1 MAAER
6 GEGQRVTRPVGAVS
20 LEIEFGD
27 SATKARLRAAGGLEG
42 DLRRLALRFHSSV
55 QRSPGTIEVEID
67 DLLTNLVVLTTWPQ
81 PTSVSW
87 DLQLAA
93 LATDSTVDAQAV
105 EARLDPVA
113 DSPGEISPD
122 DIMDLLGSAW
132 SADLTAFQ
140 RRDIAKL
147 LSLRH
152 GANFSVPGAGKTRV
166 GLAAFHALRRT
177 KGIERLVIVGPKS
190 CYESWLYEN
199 TQCLDEPLRMEVL
212 SRDVDPAADALIVN
226 YERLDSAVNSLSQ
239 WLVAR
244 PSMLLLDEAHR
255 MKLGAEGTYGAAC
268 LALGPRA
275 RHRLI
280 LTGTPAPNGVKD
292 LENLFG
298 FVWPG
303 HGRQKVTQAVAGGD
317 LAKASQVLRPL
328 FTRTTKGE
336 LGLPPVTT
344 RLTPVTM
351 PPLHQEVYEALVGRF
366 TARAAGSEGDFQA
379 LGKIIV
385 YMLMAA
391 TSPALLSV
399 GSTRHEPLA
408 YRVPPLSV
416 PDGTPLF
423 ELMRDLPNYEMS
435 PKYKEV
441 LAIVAANAAKGRKTL
456 VWSTFIRSLSTL
468 KRILREFSPAV
479 VHGGTED
486 RDEQIERFRRDPDCM
501 VLLSNPA
508 TLGEGIS
515 LHHDC
520 HDSVYVDRD
529 FAAGRFL
536 QSLDRIHRLG
546 LAPETETR
554 VTVLASEGTIDEIVA
569 QRLNDKLQFMG
580 QILDDPAVQKLADLD
595 EEPAVG
601 DGLDQRD
608 LQALMGHLRART
620 S

>member
-1 MAAER
+1 MAGPSEPA
-6 GEGQRVTRPVGAVS
+6 S
-20 LEIEFGD
+20 LKIGFGD
-27 SATKARLRAAGGLEG
+27 DVTKARLRADPGYED
-42 DLRRLALRFHSSV
+42 DLRRLGLRFRSGV
-55 QRSPGTIEVEID
+55 QRSAGMMDVDID
-67 DLLTNLVVLTTWPQ
+67 DLLTNLAALATWPAQ
-81 PTSVSW
+81 ASVSW

-93 LATDSTVDAQAV
+93 LATDSANDAQAV
-105 EARLDPVA
+105 GERLDPA
-113 DSPGEISPD
+113 TSPVGEVTPED
-122 DIMDLLGSAW
+122 VDGLLGADWIS
-132 SADLTAFQ
+132 DLTAFQ
-140 RRDIAKL
+140 RRDIARL

-166 GLAAFHALRRT
+166 GLAVFQALRKS
-177 KGIERLVIVGPKS
+177 KGIERLLIVGPKS
-190 CYESWLYEN
+190 CYESWQFEN
-199 TQCLDEPLRMEVL
+199 GACLNEPLRMEVL
-212 SRDVDPAADALIVN
+212 SRETDPAADALIVN
-226 YERLDSAVNSLSQ
+226 YERLNGAVNELGQ
-239 WLVAR
+239 WLAAR

-280 LTGTPAPNGVKD
+280 LTGTPAPNGAKD

-303 HGRQKVTQAVAGGD
+303 HGRQKVVQAVAGGD
-317 LAKASQVLRPL
+317 LVKASRVLQPL

-344 RLTPVTM
+344 TLRSVPM
-351 PPLHQEVYEALVGRF
+351 PPLHREVYEALIGRF
-366 TARAAGSEGDFQA
+366 SARAAGSESDFQA

-391 TSPALLSV
+391 TSPALLAV
-399 GSTRHEPLA
+399 GTTRYEPLS
-408 YRVPPLSV
+408 YQVPPLTA
-416 PDGTPLF
+416 PEGTPLYH
-423 ELMRDLPNYEMS
+423 LMRDLPSYEMS
-435 PKYKEV
+435 PKYQEA
-441 LAIVAANAAKGRKTL
+441 LAVVADNAARGRKTL
-456 VWSTFIRSLSTL
+456 VWSTFIRSLTTL
-468 KRILREFSPAV
+468 KRILREFQPAM

-486 RDEQIERFRRDPDCM
+486 RDTEIARFRNDPDCM

-515 LHHDC
+515 LHHHC
-520 HDSVYVDRD
+520 HDALYVDRD

-546 LAPETETR
+546 LAADTETR
-554 VTVLASEGTIDEIVA
+554 ITVLASEGTIDEIVE
-569 QRLNDKLQFMG
+569 QRLADKLNFMG
-580 QILDDPAVQKLADLD
+580 RILDDPAVQELADLE

-601 DGLDQRD
+601 GGLDQRD
-608 LQALMGHLRART
+608 LQALMGHLRACP

>member
-1 MAAER
+1 MASASA
-6 GEGQRVTRPVGAVS
+6 PS
-20 LEIEFGD
+20 LEIGFGD
-27 SATKARLRAAGGLEG
+27 GVTKARLRAGAGYEG
-42 DLRRLALRFHSSV
+42 DLRRLALRFRSSV
-55 QRSPGTIEVEID
+55 QRLTGTMEVEID
-67 DLLTNLVVLTTWPQ
+67 DLLTNLVALGTWPQ
-81 PTSVSW
+81 PASVAW
-87 DLQLAA
+87 DPQLAR
-93 LATDSTVDAQAV
+93 LATDSAHDAQAV
-105 EARLDPVA
+105 AKQLDPAA
-113 DSPGEISPD
+113 DSTPAVDPEQIE
-122 DIMDLLGSAW
+122 DLLGPAW
-132 SADLTAFQ
+132 TADLTAFQ

-166 GLAAFHALRRT
+166 GLAIFQALRYRRSV
-177 KGIERLVIVGPKS
+177 ERLLIVGPKS

-199 TQCLDEPLRMEVL
+199 EACLNEPLRMEVF
-212 SRDVDPAADALIVN
+212 SRNVDPSADSLIVN
-226 YERLDSAVNSLSQ
+226 YESLKTEATVTQLGQ
-239 WLVAR
+239 WLAAR

-255 MKLGAEGTYGAAC
+255 IKLGADGTYGAAC
-268 LALGPRA
+268 LALGPRS

-344 RLTPVTM
+344 RLVPVDM
-351 PPLHQEVYEALVGRF
+351 PPLHQEVYEALIGRF
-366 TARAAGSEGDFQA
+366 SARAAGSEDDFQT

-391 TSPALLSV
+391 TSPALLAV
-399 GSTRHEPLA
+399 GTTRHEPLS

-416 PDGTPLF
+416 PDGTPLY
-423 ELMRDLPNYEMS
+423 ELMRDLPSYEMS
-435 PKYKEV
+435 PKYREV
-441 LAIVAANAAKGRKTL
+441 LAIVNENARQGRKTL
-456 VWSTFIRSLSTL
+456 VWSTFIRSLNTL
-468 KRILREFSPAV
+468 ARILGEFSPAM
-479 VHGGTED
+479 VHGGTQDLD
-486 RDEQIERFRRDPDCM
+486 RQTEIDRFRNSPDCM

-520 HDSVYVDRD
+520 HDAVYVDRD

-546 LAPETETR
+546 LAQGTETR
-554 VTVLASEGTIDEIVA
+554 ITVLASEGTIDEVVA

-580 QILDDPAVQKLADLD
+580 RILDDPAVQQLADLD

-601 DGLDQRD
+601 GGLDQKD
-608 LQALMGHLRART
+608 LQALMGHLRARAA
-620 S
+620 

>member
-1 MAAER
+1 MVASAA
-6 GEGQRVTRPVGAVS
+6 GAS
-20 LEIEFGD
+20 LEIRFGD
-27 SATKARLRAAGGLEG
+27 SVTRARLRAGSGYED
-42 DLRRLALRFHSSV
+42 DLRRLGLRFRSSV
-55 QRSPGTIEVEID
+55 QRSPGTMEVEID
-67 DLLTNLVVLTTWPQ
+67 DLLTNLVALATWPEQ
-81 PTSVSW
+81 TSVSW
-87 DLQLAA
+87 NPQLAA
-93 LATDSTVDAQAV
+93 LATDSAMDAQAV
-105 EARLDPVA
+105 AERLDPA
-113 DSPGEISPD
+113 AAATGEVKPD
-122 DIMDLLGSAW
+122 ELDGLLGPDWTAN
-132 SADLTAFQ
+132 LTAFQ
-140 RRDIAKL
+140 RRDIARL

-166 GLAAFHALRRT
+166 GLAVFQALRRT
-177 KGIERLVIVGPKS
+177 KGIERLLIVGPKS
-190 CYESWLYEN
+190 CYESWQYEN
-199 TQCLDEPLRMEVL
+199 QQCSDEPLRMDVF
-212 SRDVDPAADALIVN
+212 SREADPAADALIVN
-226 YERLDSAVNSLSQ
+226 YERLDGAVNELGQ
-239 WLVAR
+239 WLAAR

-255 MKLGAEGTYGAAC
+255 MKLGAEGTYGSAC

-317 LAKASQVLRPL
+317 LTKASQVLRPL

-344 RLTPVTM
+344 SLRPVPM
-351 PPLHQEVYEALVGRF
+351 PPLHREVYEALIGRF
-366 TARAAGSEGDFQA
+366 SARAAGSEGNFQA

-399 GSTRHEPLA
+399 GTTRYEPLL
-408 YRVPPLSV
+408 YQVPPLAV
-416 PDGTPLF
+416 PEGTPLF
-423 ELMRDLPNYEMS
+423 HLMQDLPSYEMS
-435 PKYKEV
+435 PKYREV
-441 LAIVAANAAKGRKTL
+441 LAIVAENAAKGRKTL
-456 VWSTFIRSLSTL
+456 VWSTFIRSLNTL
-468 KRILREFSPAV
+468 ERILGEFHPAM

-486 RDEQIERFRRDPDCM
+486 RVAEIERFRNDPDCM

-515 LHHDC
+515 LHHHC
-520 HDSVYVDRD
+520 HDAVYVDRD

-554 VTVLASEGTIDEIVA
+554 ITVLASEGTIDEVVD
-569 QRLNDKLQFMG
+569 QRLSDKLQFMG
-580 QILDDPAVQKLADLD
+580 RILDDPAVQELADLD

-601 DGLDQRD
+601 GGLDQRD
-608 LQALMGHLRART
+608 LQALMGHLHART
-620 S
+620 A

>member
-1 MAAER
+1 MAA
-6 GEGQRVTRPVGAVS
+6 GAAGPS
-20 LEIEFGD
+20 LSIEFGD
-27 SATKARLRAAGGLEG
+27 SVTKARLRAGSGYEEA
-42 DLRRLALRFHSSV
+42 LRRLALRFGSSV
-55 QRSPGTIEVEID
+55 QRSPGTVEIEID
-67 DLLTNLVVLTTWPQ
+67 ELLTNLVVLATWPQ
-81 PTSVSW
+81 PSSVAW
-87 DLQLAA
+87 DPQLAA
-93 LATDSTVDAQAV
+93 LATDSAKDAQTVAR
-105 EARLDPVA
+105 RLDPA
-113 DSPGEISPD
+113 TDGAGEMDPAQIDSV
-122 DIMDLLGSAW
+122 LGPAW
-132 SADLTAFQ
+132 TADLTSFQ

-166 GLAAFHALRRT
+166 GLAVFHALRQA
-177 KGIERLVIVGPKS
+177 KGVERLLIVGPKS
-190 CYESWLYEN
+190 CYESWQYEN
-199 TQCLDEPLRMEVL
+199 QECLDEPLSMDVF
-212 SRDVDPAADALIVN
+212 SRNTYPAADSLIVN
-226 YERLDSAVNSLSQ
+226 YERLDGAVNELGQ
-239 WLVAR
+239 WLAAR

-255 MKLGAEGTYGAAC
+255 MKLGAQGTYGAAC

-303 HGRQKVTQAVAGGD
+303 HGRQKVVQAVAGGD

-344 RLTPVTM
+344 TLRPVPM
-351 PPLHQEVYEALVGRF
+351 PPLHQEVYEALIGRF
-366 TARAAGSEGDFQA
+366 SARAAGHEGDFQT

-399 GSTRHEPLA
+399 GTTRHEPLA
-408 YRVPPLSV
+408 YQVPPFSV
-416 PDGTPLF
+416 PEGTPLF
-423 ELMRDLPNYEMS
+423 ELMRDLPSYEMS
-435 PKYKEV
+435 PKYQEV
-441 LAIVAANAAKGRKTL
+441 LAIVAENAAHGRKTL
-456 VWSTFIRSLSTL
+456 VWSTFIRSLNTL
-468 KRILREFSPAV
+468 ERILSEFSPV
-479 VHGGTED
+479 MVHGGTED
-486 RDEQIERFRRDPDCM
+486 REAQIERFRRDPDCM

-515 LHHDC
+515 LHHQC
-520 HDSVYVDRD
+520 HDAVYVDRD

-554 VTVLASEGTIDEIVA
+554 ITVLSSEGTIDEVVE
-569 QRLNDKLQFMG
+569 QRLSDKLQFMG
-580 QILDDPAVQKLADLD
+580 RILADPAVQQLADL
-595 EEPAVG
+595 EEEDPVG
-601 DGLDQRD
+601 SGLDLKD
-608 LQALMGHLRART
+608 LQALMGHLRARAA
-620 S
+620 

>member
-1 MAAER
+1 MAPASA
-6 GEGQRVTRPVGAVS
+6 PS
-20 LEIEFGD
+20 LEIGFGD
-27 SATKARLRAAGGLEG
+27 GVTKARLRAGAGYEG
-42 DLRRLALRFHSSV
+42 DLRRLALRFRSSV
-55 QRSPGTIEVEID
+55 QRLTGTMEVEID
-67 DLLTNLVVLTTWPQ
+67 DLLTNLVALGTWPQ
-81 PTSVSW
+81 PASVAW
-87 DLQLAA
+87 DPQLAR
-93 LATDSTVDAQAV
+93 LATDSAHDAQAV
-105 EARLDPVA
+105 AKQLDPAA
-113 DSPGEISPD
+113 DSTPAVGPEQIEE
-122 DIMDLLGSAW
+122 LLGPVW
-132 SADLTAFQ
+132 TADLTAFQ

-166 GLAAFHALRRT
+166 GLAIFQALRYRRSV
-177 KGIERLVIVGPKS
+177 ERLLIVGPKS

-199 TQCLDEPLRMEVL
+199 EACLNEPLRMEVF
-212 SRDVDPAADALIVN
+212 SRNVDPSADSLIVN
-226 YERLDSAVNSLSQ
+226 YESLKMEATVTQLGQ
-239 WLVAR
+239 WLAAR

-255 MKLGAEGTYGAAC
+255 IKLGADGTYGAAC
-268 LALGPRA
+268 LALGPRS

-344 RLTPVTM
+344 RLVPVDM
-351 PPLHQEVYEALVGRF
+351 PPLHQEVYEALIGRF
-366 TARAAGSEGDFQA
+366 SARAAGSEGDFQT

-391 TSPALLSV
+391 TSPALLAV
-399 GSTRHEPLA
+399 GTTRHEPLS
-408 YRVPPLSV
+408 YQVPPLSV
-416 PDGTPLF
+416 PDGTPLY
-423 ELMRDLPNYEMS
+423 ELMRDLPSYEMS
-435 PKYKEV
+435 PKYREV
-441 LAIVAANAAKGRKTL
+441 LAIVNENAKQGRKTL
-456 VWSTFIRSLSTL
+456 VWSTFIRSLNTL
-468 KRILREFSPAV
+468 ARILGEFSPAM
-479 VHGGTED
+479 VHGGTQDLD
-486 RDEQIERFRRDPDCM
+486 RKAEIDRFRNSPDCM

-520 HDSVYVDRD
+520 HDAVYVDRD

-546 LAPETETR
+546 LAQETETR
-554 VTVLASEGTIDEIVA
+554 ITVLASEGTIDEVVA

-580 QILDDPAVQKLADLD
+580 RILDDPAVQQLADLD

-601 DGLDQRD
+601 GGLDQKD
-608 LQALMGHLRART
+608 LQALMGHLRARAA
-620 S
+620 